1 MSKVSLSIGMLQA
14 KYGVIIASETFGD
27 AVCFACCDFF
37 GQINEFLMSYN
48 RVCAAEDFAEHFKI
62 GMDTGHS
69 TRSCVSAIPSRA
81 MSSGLSAEILS
92 YCT

>member
-1 MSKVSLSIGMLQA
+1 MTNVSISIGMLQA
-14 KYGVIIASETFGD
+14 TYGVIIASETFGD

-48 RVCAAEDFAEHFKI
+48 RVCAAEDVAEHFKI
-62 GMDTGHS
+62 GVDTGHS